1 MFFPSLPTKKKK
13 TEEKEKLSLKVQR
26 GGLANMFGIPMTPP
40 MNNSHNLIV
49 EILGNIIKIKSIKNI
64 CL

>member
-1 MFFPSLPTKKKK
+1 
-13 TEEKEKLSLKVQR
+13 
-26 GGLANMFGIPMTPP
+26 MFGIPMTPP